1 MKLVSPPL
9 ALLKFSIFYMIS
21 HLQCSFAGGIP
32 LPPTE
37 FVKQFSVTH
46 DKSFVVI
53 YLPNALL
60 SYISF
65 YKFMTIYPKKILV
78 GFTYHVALSRT
89 TKKLSSGDLHSI
101 LCTFDLEY

>member
-53 YLPNALL
+53 YLPDEGDN
-60 SYISF
+60 SQGI
-65 YKFMTIYPKKILV
+65 ID
-78 GFTYHVALSRT
+78 HSRM
-89 TKKLSSGDLHSI
+89 
-101 LCTFDLEY
+101 